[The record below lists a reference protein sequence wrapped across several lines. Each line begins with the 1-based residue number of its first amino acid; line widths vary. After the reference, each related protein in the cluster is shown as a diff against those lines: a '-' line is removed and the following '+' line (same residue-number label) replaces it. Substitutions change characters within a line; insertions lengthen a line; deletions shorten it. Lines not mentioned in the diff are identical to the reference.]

1 MKDTWVNILYQ
12 IPGLGKDRC
21 LKLAESFP
29 TYQSILK
36 DYEGSQKLKDT
47 MIGKSKLGKAL
58 ATRIYKVFLGTKYQ

>member
-1 MKDTWVNILYQ
+1 
-12 IPGLGKDRC
+12 LGKDRC